1 MTDFQ
6 LSEYTSGEPLRLHL
20 AELRRDVDFTDAV
33 AIGRGDQQFFWAY
46 FLGRLAHPGQLSY
59 VTGAE
64 ATINVLACSN
74 RYGKT
79 TLLAGRHFHRC
90 IYKVGGEPNYVDEDG
105 VFQADAFRK
114 LKYRTI
120 HAAGE
125 WEQAKHVW
133 EDMHRLIDENPPL
146 EAFVVDRPRSMPPH
160 ITFAG
165 GGRTLFRT
173 LGVGSSGIDGDSF
186 YYISIDEAGWID
198 SLEKMMSNVLRV
210 RVADVRGIIDIVG
223 TFKPGVSKDF
233 YKYAVRAA
241 ASTGAGIAFDHRGAD
256 DTEPGLGLDASIV
269 KYAHEMGF
277 DLAAERA
284 RLAEEHGS

>member
-1 MTDFQ
+1 VNGFQ
-6 LSEYTSGEPLRLHL
+6 LSDYTSGDPLRLHL
-20 AELRRDVDFTDAV
+20 VELRRDVDFTVAV
-33 AIGRGDQQFFWAY
+33 EMGRADQQFFWAY
-46 FLGRLAHPGQLSY
+46 FLGRLCHAGQLRY
-59 VTGAE
+59 VSHAE
-64 ATINVLACSN
+64 ATINVLACAN

-79 TLLAGRHFHRC
+79 TLLAGRHFHKG
-90 IYKVGGEPNYVDEDG
+90 IYKVGGEPNYVRDDG
-105 VFQADAFRK
+105 VFDLDAFKK

-146 EAFVVDRPRSMPPH
+146 EAFIKDRPRSMPPH
-160 ITFAG
+160 ISYVG

-173 LGVGSSGIDGDSF
+173 LGIGSSGIDGDSF

-198 SLEKMMSNVLRV
+198 ALEKMMTNVLRV

-241 ASTGAGIAFDHRGAD
+241 ANTGAGIAFDHRG
-256 DTEPGLGLDASIV
+256 TEDSDSETSDLDASIR
-269 KYAHEMGF
+269 KYAAEMGF
-277 DLAAERA
+277 DLDAERA
-284 RLAEEHGS
+284 RLEAEAA